1 MGAVDTP
8 EGGGRKKKG
17 SGLKRPK
24 RRISIRIDM
33 TPMVDVAFLLLIF
46 FMVTTVFRQPQA
58 MEVNLPP
65 KDVHVPVAQSHVI
78 VLRVSSGGEVF
89 WNLAIDMTNPPE
101 KVALREVG
109 KLLRSHL
116 AAEPELITIIKVHRE
131 AKYHFMVDL
140 MDELA
145 LSNIERFSLAPMTPK
160 DIETIEGMAPG
171 ASL

>member
-8 EGGGRKKKG
+8 AGGGGRKKGKG
-17 SGLKRPK
+17 LRRPK
-24 RRISIRIDM
+24 RRIAIRIDM

-65 KDVHVPVAQSHVI
+65 KDVKVEVPQSRVL
-78 VLRVSSGGEVF
+78 VLRVSPRGEIF
-89 WNLAIDMTNPPE
+89 WGMAMDTNPPE

-116 AAEPELITIIKVHRE
+116 ASEPDLITIIKVHRE

-140 MDELA
+140 MDELS
-145 LSNIERFSLAPMTPK
+145 LSSIERFSLAPMNPR
-160 DIETIEGMAPG
+160 DVQLLEGAALG

>member
-8 EGGGRKKKG
+8 AGGGGGRKKKG
-17 SGLKRPK
+17 LKRPK
-24 RRISIRIDM
+24 HRIAIRIDM

-65 KDVHVPVAQSHVI
+65 PDTTVQVPQSR
-78 VLRVSSGGEVF
+78 VLLIRVSSAGDIF
-89 WNLAIDMTNPPE
+89 WSMAMDTGAPE
-101 KVALREVG
+101 KIPLREVG
-109 KLLRSHL
+109 KLLRQHL

-131 AKYHFMVDL
+131 AKYHYMVDL
-140 MDELA
+140 MDELS
-145 LSNIERFSLAPMTPK
+145 LSNVERFSLAPMNPR
-160 DIETIEGMAPG
+160 DIQAVEGLAQG